1 MTTTPIAGPQIDD
14 PRVRDITIAAL
25 QALADCAYT
34 PSPSRARAALLAQVL
49 RQGVDYRGGTKL

>member
-1 MTTTPIAGPQIDD
+1 MTTTPIVGTQLDD

-25 QALADCAYT
+25 QGLADCDIM

-49 RQGVDYRGGTKL
+49 RQGVDYHEGTKL